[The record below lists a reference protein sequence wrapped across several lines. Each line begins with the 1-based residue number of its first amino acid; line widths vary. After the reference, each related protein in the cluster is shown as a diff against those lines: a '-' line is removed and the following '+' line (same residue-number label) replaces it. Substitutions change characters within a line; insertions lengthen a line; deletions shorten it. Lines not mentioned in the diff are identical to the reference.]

1 MNELLP
7 LTADQYSLVMNV
19 LNLSIALLG
28 GFSWLFMLL
37 RRSVAHNYSLSVAMM
52 SAVTGMAA
60 YHYFRLYTN
69 WLAAYQ
75 LQGAE
80 YIPTLVPFNVAYRY
94 ADWLGTV
101 PLLLSAILLVLDV
114 GRQKSASL
122 VLRMV
127 VSAVLMIGFGYVGEM
142 QHDDLVARALWG
154 AASTVP
160 FVYILFVLWRE
171 LNQVLVFES
180 GRVRQ
185 LFFTLRWVLLTSW
198 LFYPVVYALP
208 IFGVKTASLLTVIQV
223 GNSAADLLAK
233 VGIGLMIYAVAREKT
248 EEDRALR
255 SQPEKEI
262 QATGALQA
270 AD

>member
-1 MNELLP
+1 MNDLLP

-19 LNLSIALLG
+19 LNLSIALFG
-28 GFSWLFMLL
+28 GFAWLFMLL
-37 RRSVAHNYSLSVAMM
+37 RRNVAHNYGISVALM

-60 YHYFRLYTN
+60 YHYFRIYSN

-75 LQGAE
+75 LQGAT
-80 YIPTLVPFNVAYRY
+80 YLPTLVPFNYVYRY

-101 PLLLSAILLVLDV
+101 PLLLSAIMLVLDV
-114 GRQKSASL
+114 GRIKSASL

-127 VSAVLMIGFGYVGEM
+127 VSAVLMILLGYVGET
-142 QHDDLVARALWG
+142 QHTDMLARAVWG

-160 FVYILFVLWRE
+160 FVYILFVLWKE
-171 LNQVLVFES
+171 LNQVLIFES

-198 LFYPVVYALP
+198 VFYPLVYALP
-208 IFGVKTASLLTVIQV
+208 IFGIRTAALSIGIQV
-223 GNSAADLLAK
+223 ANSAADLLAK
-233 VGIGLMIYAVAREKT
+233 VGVGLLVYAIAREKT
-248 EEDRALR
+248 EQDRTLR
-255 SQPEKEI
+255 VQTPPA
-262 QATGALQA
+262 ATLQA